1 MSAHTDVAPGA
12 CGAGPAHLQ
21 CAMRHLLCKYRFV
34 GMTSRLNESA
44 CVLNSLFGWMPRPV
58 PHSHETNSRAD
69 RVPNSALSPNPSQ
82 PQPRPRP
89 KPQAPTQVLSQSRS
103 RGPNPPQAP
112 PDFMKYHAGLVQY
125 DRQLVALGAALFEET
140 LDRFPKCRAKGT
152 PRPGRK
158 ATTAARDE
166 ALTAAGIP
174 LSEAT
179 ACGWKPKAVA

>member
-1 MSAHTDVAPGA
+1 MSANTDVAPGA
-12 CGAGPAHLQ
+12 CGAGPTHLQ

-44 CVLNSLFGWMPRPV
+44 CVLNSLFGWMQRPV
-58 PHSHETNSRAD
+58 AHSHETNSRAD
-69 RVPNSALSPNPSQ
+69 RVPNSAPASPSPGPSQ
-82 PQPRPRP
+82 APSLGPGP
-89 KPQAPTQVLSQSRS
+89 KPKPKPR
-103 RGPNPPQAP
+103 PNPPQAP

-179 ACGWKPKAVA
+179 ACGWKP